1 MGLSF
6 SATIQSFGRAPSER
20 SWLFAASA
28 RISTTTRPS
37 TRSEPSSTPRG
48 PTPSTQMLRSSRRLS
63 STNVGGGRG
72 ESSTVE
78 PPPCPSPSSP
88 GPVGVT
94 ASSEPT
100 SHRCWRDES
109 PTGEKEKVSSSTSPS
124 THGGDAGERSGGGG
138 GGPGGAFAGAR
149 GGGDGFVFGNVCGC
163 ASTVASSLD
172 FGRARGDDGSV
183 NRNLGED
190 KGGGGPVGAPGATD
204 GGSGFCDDRG
214 GRGEPFLSCVRFLLS
229 FVVGGGCGGGA
240 GFGDSGARG
249 VPPDDR
255 GELGSELGSEMVS
268 AEAEESTT
276 REGFVVKAFEAPS
289 SR

>member
-48 PTPSTQMLRSSRRLS
+48 PNPSTQMLRSSRRLS

-204 GGSGFCDDRG
+204 GGSGF
-214 GRGEPFLSCVRFLLS
+214 
-229 FVVGGGCGGGA
+229 
-240 GFGDSGARG
+240 
-249 VPPDDR
+249 
-255 GELGSELGSEMVS
+255 
-268 AEAEESTT
+268 
-276 REGFVVKAFEAPS
+276 
-289 SR
+289 